1 MASSSC
7 PAVVDEKHCHDEE
20 LKLEMKEEW
29 WTASGGFVIKDIQG
43 KEYFQVKIY
52 DNFCKPGYSLDDRL
66 KTSKNFWLGRILL
79 T

>member
-7 PAVVDEKHCHDEE
+7 PAVVDEKHCYDEE

-43 KEYFQVKIY
+43 KEYFQVKM
-52 DNFCKPGYSLDDRL
+52 
-66 KTSKNFWLGRILL
+66 
-79 T
+79 